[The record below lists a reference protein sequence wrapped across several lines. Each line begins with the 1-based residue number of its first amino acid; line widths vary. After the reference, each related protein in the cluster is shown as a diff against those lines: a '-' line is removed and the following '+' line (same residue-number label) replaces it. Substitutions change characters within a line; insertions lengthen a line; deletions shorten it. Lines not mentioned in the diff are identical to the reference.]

1 MQSMV
6 EILIHAAFITSIL
19 LQPIASSDDII
30 FYDEFL
36 FHFDLLN
43 ENDWDQYHVQNN
55 KPQETQNTFDYHG
68 RRLIGQ
74 HNPHNDNDNQY
85 ASKCTNRIP
94 VIFKHLCVHW
104 DLINGFTFNYRS
116 TLPQSTQNNYQTNW
130 FYPSRSAKISS
141 AKNAAKYYNILDG
154 ETWSMSDDKSW
165 NEIDWISSLNHET
178 PSDDVF
184 KQCRTNKAIEECA
197 HYDLHHKKLTFAI
210 KVPKGR
216 YKRHTPS
223 HHLSSP
229 ANIESFAAFAPQSIA
244 MPFDIGSLGIDS
256 NALFPPR
263 GDFESIKGPMDGLDM
278 SNMNAPPFADNQV
291 FTNDLRD
298 ETASR
303 MMQMIGFN
311 DPMNV
316 RRRMYEDDGIY
327 YEKYFYHWPPRA
339 VVFGPAQQS
348 RSASNAFAPPITG
361 AVGSHGGMASGVG
374 AMFGMAIPGSSSTI
388 DMNEIGKLTNLEDSN
403 PDLTIQSA
411 EQMMKWTGHD
421 DPWNIRRRLYGE
433 DGEDAMT
440 YDYMDDIQNGYDF
453 TAPFEYGDMLGYRL
467 WAKDKMAVNEFE
479 CLNCDEEDVFGAH
492 VMENGEEL
500 NQASDYS
507 FYGDFMYYFDEHLF
521 DFANDEDW
529 KSNNGDL
536 SKCSVAIPG
545 LHHKLCVDHDNGEY
559 QVRFAAA
566 SSDEMD
572 DTYYQLY
579 GYDEYYYNTLAHQYM
594 ENYGD
599 YDELRDEI
607 HAFRQKQQ
615 LDSNEDYAF
624 DDFFDVPRGYDQDE
638 YGDGDNG
645 YDEQHP
651 MEGNEDPAAEQRRA
665 QLDEMQAEHDD
676 IMEQKAHAFERLTH
690 LAHHLEQREEQR
702 RRLVDYDDGT
712 YTDYTN
718 AMNDYYTQQYMDTQ
732 EILDNVQD
740 ELGDILLFE
749 RDTDWDEITDIHDRN
764 EAFGYRLKA
773 VNKCKVTQM
782 MQICATM
789 HLDHT
794 GKGNMKIRIKLGR
807 HKYHRLKHGSH
818 SFQYDLNM
826 DHAPQHTL
834 QPMHWMMDHNIMDV
848 KDNEWNDGSQTS
860 HHYTYHG
867 HHMARKC
874 KGTFCLCQYVNYPE
888 EGNLI
893 HPCKPA
899 LKADKS
905 EILGAG
911 DLLNLVNVMDAFLAP
926 IHVLHHIHPM
936 PPPHKT
942 NHDIPVLQRLP
953 YAHILHLRAF
963 PQRMMFIHPFQSHTF
978 HNPIGYRKSHVHRI
992 PWHLYRPYAMVMP
1005 LQKPSWLPQW
1015 IWMEVQHN
1023 MKQLSNA
1030 KAASIDMDDYYDY
1043 GDADTHNDQ
1052 ETEEEIE
1059 EIKHMADQFQQYYDA
1074 LRKTARGDDAA
1085 MAEQYGHILDDYTTR
1100 RRLPFTRPTLQR
1112 KRSAR
1117 TSGARTTKRTP
1128 TRTGGTATPKRSWK
1142 MPSFKRST
1150 STPNGG
1156 ATKSKHNIFRRKS
1169 TAQTKG
1175 QTPPKQTTRRNI
1187 FQRRSRQ
1194 APQTQT
1200 ALHTRTV
1207 THTPPVHKPPPVVKA
1222 QARAT
1227 VAKPQTPPKTLPA
1240 AQGAKQTAV
1249 VPVVKAQP
1257 VTATKPQPAPP
1268 LTYAQAA
1275 KSQTHAVPVQST
1287 KPQTNAAPV
1296 AVKHDPDV
1304 VSRSQNVQS
1313 TQVNEPQ
1320 VEHPHLAALLHHAT
1334 EAFQHAGGVQGIT
1347 KSLNDVGIDA
1357 DLIKGAVLQ
1366 AAQDRVAQRSGIQL
1380 PPGAFQQYEK
1390 QMQEN
1395 RQAVRTAQ
1403 LQGDGTTETRTAQ
1416 TQVQPQIQTVPV
1428 VQPQTQTQTVPS
1440 QPQTAVAQPQAVVT
1454 ATQPQAH
1461 TATGSLP
1468 QTVIAQPQIQT
1479 VKTVAQ
1485 SQPQTVVTATQP
1497 QQSVLVPAQS
1507 VKPQTVTAVAPAQT
1521 HAVVQTQPQQ
1531 VVPVTVTQPQQTMIG
1546 PQLPP
1551 KTAAHHML
1559 NNYNQYSVYD
1569 NEQEEDDDAFDDDLA
1584 DQILDGWYDEY
1595 DDNEWVVMDDAD
1607 DAFVADTI
1615 DLLDFEDDSIWDEIM
1630 MNIETLKG
1638 NSLDKKCMKIFGRK
1652 LCLCEFIDWVNGK
1665 EIGGNTK
1672 HVCYPSAHKPSA
1684 VTKKTMKQIQT
1695 AVLEKALQK
1704 EKKEIKEEERNNVL
1718 KRINAEPN
1726 RIPLNTKRNDKQI
1739 KTHKVKV
1746 DKMAQQKVE
1755 KGHSQIMKRLSPSAP
1770 TRSHVHTHSGLPAM
1784 RPVWLPHYFWHWLH
1798 HFKRSKRLHSNDR
1811 IPWISSAADVNG
1823 DVRQMY
1829 DEYETYDDAYD
1840 AYIEA
1845 AANYWKA
1852 YVEYNEAVNE
1862 YDETMN
1868 ENDEVFLYDA
1878 DDENINYNEQNEY
1891 NQYEYEHQNAYTE
1904 ADDNTYEFDKS
1915 YNLYSYATD
1924 GSDHDDH
1931 EQFEESASVQLN
1943 VLSRPMEN
1951 NTNPYWVFELVFL
1964 FVCVVVFGCLMIHG
1978 HQQKWIETRKRKH
1991 LERINTRKYGFN
2003 RINVVFDTEDD
2014 DSDYNDN

>member
-1 MQSMV
+1 
-6 EILIHAAFITSIL
+6 
-19 LQPIASSDDII
+19 
-30 FYDEFL
+30 
-36 FHFDLLN
+36 
-43 ENDWDQYHVQNN
+43 
-55 KPQETQNTFDYHG
+55 
-68 RRLIGQ
+68 
-74 HNPHNDNDNQY
+74 
-85 ASKCTNRIP
+85 
-94 VIFKHLCVHW
+94 
-104 DLINGFTFNYRS
+104 
-116 TLPQSTQNNYQTNW
+116 
-130 FYPSRSAKISS
+130 
-141 AKNAAKYYNILDG
+141 
-154 ETWSMSDDKSW
+154 MSDDKSW
-165 NEIDWISSLNHET
+165 NEIDWMSRLN
-178 PSDDVF
+178 SRLNDVDDKLRLAQDDVF
-184 KQCRTNKAIEECA
+184 KQCRLKKAIEECA
-197 HYDLHHKKLTFAI
+197 HYDINHKKLTFSI

-216 YKRHTPS
+216 YKHHTPL

-229 ANIESFAAFAPQSIA
+229 ANLE
-244 MPFDIGSLGIDS
+244 
-256 NALFPPR
+256 
-263 GDFESIKGPMDGLDM
+263 
-278 SNMNAPPFADNQV
+278 
-291 FTNDLRD
+291 
-298 ETASR
+298 
-303 MMQMIGFN
+303 
-311 DPMNV
+311 
-316 RRRMYEDDGIY
+316 
-327 YEKYFYHWPPRA
+327 
-339 VVFGPAQQS
+339 
-348 RSASNAFAPPITG
+348 SASALADMYNLYWPQMQQQQGMGANQLFQNTG
-361 AVGSHGGMASGVG
+361 NQPGMHGGFMSGVG
-374 AMFGMAIPGSSSTI
+374 AMPGQSKKEAHI
-388 DMNEIGKLTNLEDSN
+388 DMNELGKMTNMESAD
-403 PDLTIQSA
+403 PGWTIDQAYTVMEHMGHKDLF
-411 EQMMKWTGHD
+411 
-421 DPWNIRRRLYGE
+421 NVRRRLYSDDAYDYDESNE
-433 DGEDAMT
+433 DDRYEEYDALDDTYFDDGDEYQDTYDEADDAMEST
-440 YDYMDDIQNGYDF
+440 YGDVMKDDGYDF
-453 TAPFEYGDMLGYRL
+453 NGEFEYGDMLGYRL
-467 WAKDKMAVNEFE
+467 WAKDKMAANEFE

-942 NHDIPVLQRLP
+942 NHVLQRLP

-1227 VAKPQTPPKTLPA
+1227 VAKPQTPQTPPKTLPA

-1428 VQPQTQTQTVPS
+1428 VQPQTQTQTGTATVPQTLIIQPQTQTVPS

-1638 NSLDKKCMKIFGRK
+1638 RPLAKKCMNLFGRT
-1652 LCLCEFIDWVNGK
+1652 LCICEFMDWLNGK
-1665 EIGGNTK
+1665 IIGGNTK
-1672 HVCYPSAHKPSA
+1672 HICYSPAHKAS
-1684 VTKKTMKQIQT
+1684 TITQQS
-1695 AVLEKALQK
+1695 
-1704 EKKEIKEEERNNVL
+1704 L
-1718 KRINAEPN
+1718 K
-1726 RIPLNTKRNDKQI
+1726 LNHEAFAKDK
-1739 KTHKVKV
+1739 KV
-1746 DKMAQQKVE
+1746 DVQKVRLGAMARE
-1755 KGHSQIMKRLSPSAP
+1755 KDIAMKKHDHNLIMRDKEGHGITVNQLA
-1770 TRSHVHTHSGLPAM
+1770 HVMEQLRNQKISSVPDR
-1784 RPVWLPHYFWHWLH
+1784 RPVWLPRYFWQWLH
-1798 HFKRSKRLHSNDR
+1798 HFPHFHHLHLSHKL
-1811 IPWISSAADVNG
+1811 PWISDAAYMNSDTQPRFSGVMDMEHNEAFESY
-1823 DVRQMY
+1823 DDEYNEYY
-1829 DEYETYDDAYD
+1829 DEYRDDYNDAQNDYVDWTEYDDDYMNDAIENNAYEFD
-1840 AYIEA
+1840 ED
-1845 AANYWKA
+1845 
-1852 YVEYNEAVNE
+1852 YN
-1862 YDETMN
+1862 T
-1868 ENDEVFLYDA
+1868 
-1878 DDENINYNEQNEY
+1878 
-1891 NQYEYEHQNAYTE
+1891 YEYEDEDTQSDSDS
-1904 ADDNTYEFDKS
+1904 DDNSNSGDDEDPQP
-1915 YNLYSYATD
+1915 D
-1924 GSDHDDH
+1924 SDDNANSDNSAAAMHHAVEH
-1931 EQFEESASVQLN
+1931 EV
-1943 VLSRPMEN
+1943 
-1951 NTNPYWVFELVFL
+1951 NPYWIFELVFL
-1964 FVCVVVFGCLMIHG
+1964 VLCAIGIIWALIWFQQYEWVETLKEFKHKRRFGL
-1978 HQQKWIETRKRKH
+1978 
-1991 LERINTRKYGFN
+1991 N
-2003 RINVVFDTEDD
+2003 RVHVAFDEL
-2014 DSDYNDN
+2014 DSDDVELSIS

>member
-1 MQSMV
+1 MSFKNV
-6 EILIHAAFITSIL
+6 VILHAL
-19 LQPIASSDDII
+19 LQTVICSDDII
-30 FYDEFL
+30 LYDG
-36 FHFDLLN
+36 FHFTFDLLN
-43 ENDWDQYHVQNN
+43 ENDWDQYHITSNN
-55 KPQETQNTFDYHG
+55 KQEAQNTFDYHG
-68 RRLIGQ
+68 RRLIDEFN
-74 HNPHNDNDNQY
+74 HEHAY
-85 ASKCTNRIP
+85 KCTDRIP

-104 DLINGFTFNYRS
+104 DFVNGFTFNYKS
-116 TLPQSTQNNYQTNW
+116 KLPDAKGHNYQTNW
-130 FYPSRSAKISS
+130 FYPTRDAKIFS
-141 AKNAAKYYNILDG
+141 AKNAAKYYNILDD

-165 NEIDWISSLNHET
+165 NEIDWISRLNSMLSDNEMDI

-184 KQCRTNKAIEECA
+184 KQCRTHKAIEECA
-197 HYDLHHKKLTFAI
+197 HYDINHKKLTFVI

-216 YKRHTPS
+216 YERHTTP
-223 HHLSSP
+223 HHRSAP
-229 ANIESFAAFAPQSIA
+229 ANMESFAALTDASNYYYPSPLHMPIGMGQPSMAPNPLFVATGGGPGTDGGLMS
-244 MPFDIGSLGIDS
+244 DIGAMYGY
-256 NALFPPR
+256 NKP
-263 GDFESIKGPMDGLDM
+263 GL
-278 SNMNAPPFADNQV
+278 NQV
-291 FTNDLRD
+291 NPMGNMESYSPGLNSPYTLMKM
-298 ETASR
+298 T
-303 MMQMIGFN
+303 GYN
-311 DPMNV
+311 DPTNV
-316 RRRMYEDDGIY
+316 RRRLYDNEDYEFDDFFDEHDAIEDDSM
-327 YEKYFYHWPPRA
+327 ENN
-339 VVFGPAQQS
+339 Q
-348 RSASNAFAPPITG
+348 N
-361 AVGSHGGMASGVG
+361 
-374 AMFGMAIPGSSSTI
+374 
-388 DMNEIGKLTNLEDSN
+388 
-403 PDLTIQSA
+403 
-411 EQMMKWTGHD
+411 
-421 DPWNIRRRLYGE
+421 
-433 DGEDAMT
+433 
-440 YDYMDDIQNGYDF
+440 MDNGYDF
-453 TAPFEYGDMLGYRL
+453 TAQFEYGDMLGYRL

-942 NHDIPVLQRLP
+942 NHVLQRLP